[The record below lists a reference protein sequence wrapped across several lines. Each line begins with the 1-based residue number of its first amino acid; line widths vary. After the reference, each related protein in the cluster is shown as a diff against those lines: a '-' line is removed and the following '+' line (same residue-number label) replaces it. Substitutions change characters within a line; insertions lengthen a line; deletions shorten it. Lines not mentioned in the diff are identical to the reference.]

1 MSFLYLTPVVNYCV
15 SDLQFCVH
23 IKMKEKIVIF
33 PQKKK
38 NTKMGR
44 QAIANKGLFD
54 HPIQIH
60 IFTF

>member
-1 MSFLYLTPVVNYCV
+1 
-15 SDLQFCVH
+15 
-23 IKMKEKIVIF
+23 MKEKIVIF
-33 PQKKK
+33 PPKKK
-38 NTKMGR
+38 NTKMVR